1 MAQRIFLCP
10 FEKKEGNM
18 SFSLKNVSF
27 SSKCFFSSENYDILS
42 QNNIERRDFMERLT
56 FAMTDRLVACG
67 VVAKEEQAVIRYG
80 LEVFF
85 ISFLELAVIFVVL
98 L

>member
-1 MAQRIFLCP
+1 
-10 FEKKEGNM
+10 
-18 SFSLKNVSF
+18 
-27 SSKCFFSSENYDILS
+27 
-42 QNNIERRDFMERLT
+42 MERLT
-56 FAMTDRLVACG
+56 LAMTDRLVARG
-67 VVAKEEQAVIRYG
+67 VVAKEDQAVIHYG

>member
-1 MAQRIFLCP
+1 
-10 FEKKEGNM
+10 
-18 SFSLKNVSF
+18 
-27 SSKCFFSSENYDILS
+27 
-42 QNNIERRDFMERLT
+42 MERLT
-56 FAMTDRLVACG
+56 LAMTDRLVACG

-85 ISFLELAVIFVVL
+85 TSFLELAVIFVVL

>member
-1 MAQRIFLCP
+1 MIA
-10 FEKKEGNM
+10 GN
-18 SFSLKNVSF
+18 VI
-27 SSKCFFSSENYDILS
+27 SKDE
-42 QNNIERRDFMERLT
+42 T
-56 FAMTDRLVACG
+56 A
-67 VVAKEEQAVIRYG
+67 VVRYG